1 MKRTLYAEEH
11 EALRESFRSWL
22 DKEIVPHEIE
32 WNEAGIVPRTVFSD
46 AGSHGFLGF
55 DVPEE
60 FGGGGMPDF
69 RFNTIIDEEI
79 QLSGA
84 GSSGLGISLHND
96 ICVPYF
102 LKYCTKEQ
110 RERWLPGIAS
120 GELITAIGMTEPGIG
135 SDLGS
140 LATSAIRDGDRYIVN
155 GSKIFITNGINAD
168 LVITAVKTDPSQ
180 RHKGISLLIME
191 RGLEGFER
199 GRNLDKIGLHS
210 QDKIGRAH
218 V

>member
-69 RFNTIIDEEI
+69 RFNTIIDE
-79 QLSGA
+79 
-84 GSSGLGISLHND
+84 
-96 ICVPYF
+96 
-102 LKYCTKEQ
+102 
-110 RERWLPGIAS
+110 
-120 GELITAIGMTEPGIG
+120 
-135 SDLGS
+135 
-140 LATSAIRDGDRYIVN
+140 
-155 GSKIFITNGINAD
+155 
-168 LVITAVKTDPSQ
+168 
-180 RHKGISLLIME
+180 
-191 RGLEGFER
+191 
-199 GRNLDKIGLHS
+199 
-210 QDKIGRAH
+210 IGRASCRER